1 MLTGEIIPN
10 NTLIIQSRCLWRFFL
25 RTGFQLA
32 SDNIHSTATNRVVGG
47 DIVDRSQ
54 SLFYLYLRSIT
65 VKLVRL
71 GWKKSFEVVEW
82 TRFHLKMGAVLDY
95 YFQAG
100 LDYQF
105 QSRFPNISGDLI
117 QYWGSKAI
125 LGSQSESQRTI
136 SRKEMSLNIQEFLSP
151 NCALFFL
158 FFLRNLFVNSTYWG
172 IWLLGFR
179 GFVVK
184 ISCHQLR
191 AT

>member
-1 MLTGEIIPN
+1 ML
-10 NTLIIQSRCLWRFFL
+10 SK
-25 RTGFQLA
+25 
-32 SDNIHSTATNRVVGG
+32 
-47 DIVDRSQ
+47 VDRSQ
-54 SLFYLYLRSIT
+54 SLFYSYLRNIT
-65 VKLVRL
+65 IKLARL
-71 GWKKSFEVVEW
+71 GWKKSFEVVVL
-82 TRFHLKMGAVLDY
+82 TRFHRKMEAVLDY

-105 QSRFPNISGDLI
+105 QSRFPNIPGDLI

-184 ISCHQLR
+184 ISRSQLR
-191 AT
+191 TT

>member
-32 SDNIHSTATNRVVGG
+32 SDNIHSTATNRAVGG
-47 DIVDRSQ
+47 EIVDRSQ
-54 SLFYLYLRSIT
+54 SLFYSYLRSIT

-71 GWKKSFEVVEW
+71 GWKKSFEVVVL
-82 TRFHLKMGAVLDY
+82 TRFHRKMEAVLDY

-105 QSRFPNISGDLI
+105 QSRFPNIPGDLI

-136 SRKEMSLNIQEFLSP
+136 WRNEMSLNIQEFLSP

-172 IWLLGFR
+172 IWLQAFR

-184 ISCHQLR
+184 ISRSQLR
-191 AT
+191 TT